1 MILFASAYVIDETE
15 QVVITR
21 FGKII
26 GEAKTTPGLNFKVP
40 FIDQANFF
48 PKILMQWDGDPGQIP
63 TKEKTY
69 IWVDAFA
76 RWKIVEPIKFLQT
89 VTDVFNANGRLNDI
103 IDPAVRNAITSHR
116 LIEAVRTSNRPL
128 SVLDLGWQEKE
139 EDEDKQRKP
148 VTINFGRRKLT
159 EGILKQAQPKVDKFG
174 IELVD
179 VQIKRID
186 YVDTVRNSVYN
197 RMIAERKQIAEKIRS
212 EGKGEAQK
220 IRGQKERE
228 LKRITSGA
236 YKIAQEIKGKADAR
250 ATTLYADAFGVDP
263 DFYSFVKTL
272 EVYGNALDQNSSLVM
287 STDSDFLKYLK
298 TYGEKAQ
305 R

>member
-1 MILFASAYVIDETE
+1 
-15 QVVITR
+15 
-21 FGKII
+21 
-26 GEAKTTPGLNFKVP
+26 
-40 FIDQANFF
+40 
-48 PKILMQWDGDPGQIP
+48 
-63 TKEKTY
+63 
-69 IWVDAFA
+69 
-76 RWKIVEPIKFLQT
+76 

-128 SVLDLGWQEKE
+128 SFLDLGWQEE
-139 EDEDKQRKP
+139 ESEENRERKRAK
-148 VTINFGRRKLT
+148 INIGRRKLI

-186 YVDTVRNSVYN
+186 YVETVRNSVYN

-220 IRGQKERE
+220 ILGQKERE
-228 LKRITSGA
+228 LKRITSEA
-236 YKIAQEIKGKADAR
+236 YKTAEEIKGTADAE
-250 ATTLYADAFGVDP
+250 ATKLYADAFSIDP
-263 DFYSFVKTL
+263 AFYSFVKTL

-287 STDSDFLKYLK
+287 STDSDFFQYLK
-298 TYGEKAQ
+298 RYTESLTP
-305 R
+305 